1 MLKNVIERLFIPFLC
16 FKFGKLRE
24 VRIVQYRNG
33 RSKGLAYV
41 EFEDEPSAS
50 KALMQT
56 DGMLVGE
63 ENHQISVAISNP
75 PKRNRP
81 EDDVNEDKQQK
92 LTRSL
97 GSGSVTSRTASQQS
111 ASADNNTSSTAA
123 AKTST
128 FSFVP
133 RSQQLMGRKTKLNL
147 N

>member
-1 MLKNVIERLFIPFLC
+1 M
-16 FKFGKLRE
+16 
-24 VRIVQYRNG
+24 
-33 RSKGLAYV
+33 

-75 PKRNRP
+75 PKRNKP

-111 ASADNNTSSTAA
+111 ASDNTASTA
-123 AKTST
+123 AKTSA

>member
-1 MLKNVIERLFIPFLC
+1 M
-16 FKFGKLRE
+16 
-24 VRIVQYRNG
+24 
-33 RSKGLAYV
+33 
-41 EFEDEPSAS
+41 EFEDEQSAT

-75 PKRNRP
+75 PKRNKP

-97 GSGSVTSRTASQQS
+97 GFGSVTSRTASQQS
-111 ASADNNTSSTAA
+111 DNNTASTAA